1 MYDDISVEQRA
12 HDLSVAAT
20 ILYYQQNNIKI
31 KEENAFECGMLYRRF
46 LAEFRKSIEEGQ
58 SDLR

>member
-20 ILYYQQNNIKI
+20 LLIICSKI
-31 KEENAFECGMLYRRF
+31 ISKKGLC
-46 LAEFRKSIEEGQ
+46 KTT
-58 SDLR
+58 